1 MSCPLSFL
9 QKNARNLLNDASD
22 VWKCNQQFA
31 QFWNSRRPPF
41 YILLFSYLFFTLFL
55 WASSC
60 KLSIRFLLF
69 FLFFLWYFQ
78 LLFFLP
84 VRLGPLLFVSSY
96 TLSATLLHHPLQPR
110 QFCSFHTI
118 SRYVCVCCV
127 CVCVCVLCV
136 CAWCGLLFLA
146 ARSNVRRRHAIEQ
159 KCFNGIVLSALSLT
173 GCFERSKISLDVV
186 QARLEQCYSKC
197 SYIIRWSL
205 PSVLVWRQ
213 YTVWSYRIESL
224 FVEVLV

>member
-1 MSCPLSFL
+1 MHHCRNGYISFKGAIIMSCPLSFL

-127 CVCVCVLCV
+127 CVCVCVCCV
-136 CAWCGLLFLA
+136 CARGAACCSLLLGAMFDDAMLL
-146 ARSNVRRRHAIEQ
+146 N
-159 KCFNGIVLSALSLT
+159 K
-173 GCFERSKISLDVV
+173 
-186 QARLEQCYSKC
+186 
-197 SYIIRWSL
+197 
-205 PSVLVWRQ
+205 SVLTVLCCQPCLWR
-213 YTVWSYRIESL
+213 VASKG
-224 FVEVLV
+224 VK